1 VRGELDEVERW
12 FVQRGVPHLIDEYT
26 ARRDIWTRA
35 LPVLM
40 VAYLAGG
47 LLALDLDEWTLAR
60 NAVALVAVLA
70 VLAGTWAVTNL
81 VLGRPMSA
89 RPQVVGIVELVVFVV
104 GPALPSLVLGRVDRA
119 AVALVGGL
127 VVLGV
132 VYLGTSYGVVP
143 LLRWAVQTS
152 RGQIVSLGNLVSR
165 ALPLLLLF
173 TTFLFVNA
181 EVWQVAG
188 NLAGVAYVGVL
199 GVFFAL
205 GAVFVL
211 SRLPGVLA
219 GLGTFGSR
227 DEVRDLVATTPAA
240 QLPVPPT
247 DTASRE
253 MLSIRQRVNVGLVAV
268 FSQSLQITLVALVLT
283 GFFCL
288 FGLLAISEEIQ
299 RSWTGLEDVHVFV
312 SFTLDGRPFVL
323 TEPLFRVAGFL
334 GAFTGMYFTVVLTTD
349 ATYASEFADDVRPE
363 LRRVFAVHLVYRA
376 SRATLAAGGPAAPD
390 GLSPGSS
397 PSARR
402 TPPR

>member
-12 FVQRGVPHLIDEYT
+12 FVQRGVPHLIDDYT

-104 GPALPSLVLGRVDRA
+104 GPALPSLVLGRADRA
-119 AVALVGGL
+119 AVALLGGL
-127 VVLGV
+127 VVLGI

-188 NLAGVAYVGVL
+188 NLAGVAYTAVL
-199 GVFFAL
+199 GVFFSL

-211 SRLPGVLA
+211 SRLPGVLT

-253 MLSIRQRVNVGLVAV
+253 MLSVRQRVNVGLVAV
-268 FSQSLQITLVALVLT
+268 FSQALQITLVALVLT

-349 ATYASEFADDVRPE
+349 ATYSSEFADDVRPE

-376 SRATLAAGGPAAPD
+376 SRATLAAGGPAAPE

-397 PSARR
+397 PSERR

>member
-1 VRGELDEVERW
+1 VRGELDDVERW
-12 FVQRGVPHLIDEYT
+12 FVQRGVPHLIDDYT

-47 LLALDLDEWTLAR
+47 LLALDLDEWSLAR
-60 NAVALVAVLA
+60 NALVLVAVIA
-70 VLAGTWAVTNL
+70 VLAGTWAITNL
-81 VLGRPMSA
+81 VLGRPMST
-89 RPQVVGIVELVVFVV
+89 RPKVVGVVELMVFVI
-104 GPALPSLVLGRVDRA
+104 GPTLPSLVLGRVDRA
-119 AVALVGGL
+119 AAALLGGL

-132 VYLGTSYGVVP
+132 VYLATSYGVVP
-143 LLRWAVQTS
+143 LLRWAVHTS

-188 NLAGVAYVGVL
+188 NLTGVAYVVVL
-199 GVFFAL
+199 IVFFVL

-227 DEVRDLVATTPAA
+227 DEVRDLVAATPAA
-240 QLPVPPT
+240 RLPVPPT

-253 MLSIRQRVNVGLVAV
+253 VLSVRQKVNVGLVAV
-268 FSQSLQITLVALVLT
+268 FSQALQITLVALVLT
-283 GFFCL
+283 AFFCL

-299 RSWTGLEDVHVFV
+299 RSWTGLDDVHVFV
-312 SFTLDGRPFVL
+312 SVSIDGRPLVF
-323 TEPLFRVAGFL
+323 TEPLLRVAGFL

-349 ATYASEFADDVRPE
+349 ATYATEFADDVRPE
-363 LRRVFAVHLVYRA
+363 LRRVFAAHLVYRA
-376 SRATLAAGGPAAPD
+376 SRAAMAAAEPAPTVTN
-390 GLSPGSS
+390 PGSS
-397 PSARR
+397 PSG
-402 TPPR
+402 P